1 MYFNRD
7 YPLTHSLEYSMTK
20 SIQLAFTTSA
30 VLTSLAAALLFTPA
44 SASAGNTVSMGH
56 GVKCYW
62 VLVSSNPATGSQVHK
77 QVCRKGV

>member
-1 MYFNRD
+1 
-7 YPLTHSLEYSMTK
+7 LSTTVALASM
-20 SIQLAFTTSA
+20 
-30 VLTSLAAALLFTPA
+30 AAALLLTPA
-44 SASAGNTVSMGH
+44 SASAGNTVSQGH

>member
-1 MYFNRD
+1 MSKYIRIV
-7 YPLTHSLEYSMTK
+7 LS
-20 SIQLAFTTSA
+20 TSA
-30 VLTSLAAALLFTPA
+30 ALASLAGALLLTPVT
-44 SASAGNTVSMGH
+44 ASAGNTVSQGH

>member
-1 MYFNRD
+1 M
-7 YPLTHSLEYSMTK
+7 SK
-20 SIQLAFTTSA
+20 SIPLALSTTVALASM
-30 VLTSLAAALLFTPA
+30 AAALLLTPA
-44 SASAGNTVSMGH
+44 SASAGNTVSQGH

>member
-1 MYFNRD
+1 M
-7 YPLTHSLEYSMTK
+7 SK
-20 SIQLAFTTSA
+20 SIQLVLSSSVAFA
-30 VLTSLAAALLFTPA
+30 SLAAALLLAPV
-44 SASAGNTVSMGH
+44 SASAGNTVSQGH

>member
-1 MYFNRD
+1 
-7 YPLTHSLEYSMTK
+7 LSS
-20 SIQLAFTTSA
+20 SVAFA
-30 VLTSLAAALLFTPA
+30 SLAAALLLAPV
-44 SASAGNTVSMGH
+44 SASAGNTVSQGH

>member
-1 MYFNRD
+1 M
-7 YPLTHSLEYSMTK
+7 SK
-20 SIQLAFTTSA
+20 SIPLALSTTVA
-30 VLTSLAAALLFTPA
+30 LASLAAALLLTPA
-44 SASAGNTVSMGH
+44 SASAGNTVSQGH